1 MTATAAIFAPRGE
14 VLSNTERRFF
24 AEANPWGFIL
34 FARNIGSV
42 DEIRALCGDLRE
54 AVGRDAPILI
64 DQEGGRVQRILPPLA
79 RRWKPPLN
87 DVERLG
93 DKAADGMYLRARII
107 AAELKGFGIDVN
119 CIPTLDVATEYTHR
133 FLRNRC
139 YGETPQ
145 QVTDVGH
152 AVARGLLDGGV
163 LPVLKHM
170 PGHGRGR
177 VDSHLELPFTNAAV
191 DDLRASDFVPFSAL
205 ADMPLG
211 MTAHMIFEA
220 VDPHFPATQSEQMI
234 HLIREELGFSG
245 LLMTDDI
252 SMQALSGTPGDRA
265 RASITAGCDVVL
277 HCNGELDEMRDVA
290 EAAGQL
296 SEDAAL
302 RAAAALA
309 LRDAADEVDTGR
321 LEAQFEALLAGR

>member
-14 VLSNTERRFF
+14 VLSTAERRFF
-24 AEANPWGFIL
+24 ADANPWGFIL
-34 FARNIGSV
+34 FARNIGTA
-42 DEIRALCGDLRE
+42 DQLRGLCADLRE
-54 AVGRDAPILI
+54 TLGRDAPILI

-79 RRWKPPLN
+79 RRWKPPLD
-87 DVERLG
+87 DVMQLG
-93 DKAADGMYLRARII
+93 DRAAEGMYLRARII

-139 YGETPQ
+139 YGETPE
-145 QVTDVGH
+145 QVSDVGQ

-191 DDLRASDFVPFSAL
+191 DELRASDFLPFSAL

-220 VDPHFPATQSEQMI
+220 VDPYFPATQSE
-234 HLIREELGFSG
+234 HLDGGAQRHPGGPGAGVHRCG
-245 LLMTDDI
+245 L
-252 SMQALSGTPGDRA
+252 
-265 RASITAGCDVVL
+265 
-277 HCNGELDEMRDVA
+277 
-290 EAAGQL
+290 
-296 SEDAAL
+296 
-302 RAAAALA
+302 
-309 LRDAADEVDTGR
+309 
-321 LEAQFEALLAGR
+321 